1 MNERIDLL
9 QAFILGVVEGITEFL
24 PISSTGHLLVTSQ
37 AIGAANT
44 AGTFEIVIQAGAV
57 LAVLLFYRK
66 QLLERALA
74 FPASWHARRFW
85 FTLLAAFM
93 PAAVVGLL
101 FDDYLDALLGDPHL
115 NARVVAIA
123 LIVGGVILWLVDRK
137 GHSEGEEPVP
147 ADTFRVISFRQA
159 LLIGLAQCLA
169 LVPGVSRSGAT
180 IVGGLLT
187 GLSRRE
193 ATEFSF
199 YLALPTLGAATGYT
213 LLKNFDKLVQV
224 GSVGSLLVGTVVA
237 FITSLLAMGWLLR
250 YVSGHDFRGFAVYR
264 VVAGVLILLWAQ
276 AYL

>member
-1 MNERIDLL
+1 MNDRIDLL
-9 QAFILGVVEGITEFL
+9 QAFVLGVVEGITEFL

-66 QLLERALA
+66 QLVERALA

-123 LIVGGVILWLVDRK
+123 LIVGGVILWLVDRG
-137 GHSEGEEPVP
+137 GHADEEPVP
-147 ADTFRVISFRQA
+147 EDTLKVLSFRQA
-159 LLIGLAQCLA
+159 VLIGLAQCLA
-169 LVPGVSRSGAT
+169 LIPGVSRSGAT

-187 GLSRRE
+187 GLGRRE

-199 YLALPTLGAATGYT
+199 YLSLPTLGAATGYT
-213 LLKNFDKLVQV
+213 LLKNYDKLVQV
-224 GSVGSLLVGTVVA
+224 GSVGSLLVGTAVA
-237 FITSLLAMGWLLR
+237 FATSLLAMGWLLR
-250 YVSGHDFRGFAVYR
+250 YVSGHDFRGFALYR
-264 VVAGVLILLWAQ
+264 IAAGVAILLWAQ
-276 AYL
+276 ATL